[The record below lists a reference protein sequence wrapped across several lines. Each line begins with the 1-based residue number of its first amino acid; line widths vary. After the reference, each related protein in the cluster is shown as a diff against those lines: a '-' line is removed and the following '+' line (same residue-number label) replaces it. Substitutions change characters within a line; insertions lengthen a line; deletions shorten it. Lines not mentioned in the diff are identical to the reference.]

1 MKTCIVTLC
10 MLALVFTGVE
20 TCSQE
25 PVKKK
30 VKEKT
35 EEKTDEKIDKTLD
48 KGFNKLEGIFKKKK
62 KDDVKETAREEEKTS
77 DQPGQVASVQ
87 QQQEEER
94 VLHAR
99 EPVLRW
105 AQYDFVP
112 GERII
117 FEDVHEQEE
126 NGEFPSRWDLFR
138 GAAENAT
145 FDGYPVIFFRSSST
159 CIIPYLKNSSEDYL
173 PDRFTLEFDA
183 WFDKED
189 YGAYYVYMYDDK
201 NQTSL
206 SLSGLRIRMNE
217 MHLESSTVGYPGAS
231 SAGRGDHDTWRH
243 ISISFNKRSL
253 KAYLDETRLLNIPN
267 LGADPTGITLCS
279 DQFPASSIGKRFI
292 KNVRLAEG
300 AVKLYDRVLNDGKIV
315 SNGIRFDVN
324 QATLRPESMGVI
336 NEIYQMM
343 VEHPEL
349 KFSIEGHTDSDGDTD
364 FNLRLSEQRAET
376 VRNTLTEMGILSERL
391 SCKGFGESI
400 PVASNNTPE
409 GKATNRRVEFVKQ

>member
-1 MKTCIVTLC
+1 MKNCVVIYCV
-10 MLALVFTGVE
+10 LALVFSGVE
-20 TCSQE
+20 MSAQE

-35 EEKTDEKIDKTLD
+35 EKKADEKIDKTLD
-48 KGFNKLEGIFKKKK
+48 KGFTKLEGLFKRKK
-62 KDDVKETAREEEKTS
+62 KDDAKEPVKQEVKTTE
-77 DQPGQVASVQ
+77 QPGQVQSVQ
-87 QQQEEER
+87 PKSEEAKA
-94 VLHAR
+94 LHASQ
-99 EPVLRW
+99 PVLRW

-126 NGEFPSRWDLFR
+126 NGEFPSRWDLHR

-145 FDGYPVIFFRSSST
+145 FDGSPVIFFRSSST

-173 PDRFTLEFDA
+173 PDRFTLEFDV
-183 WFDKED
+183 WFDKAD
-189 YGAYYVYMYDDK
+189 YGAYYVRLYDDK
-201 NQTSL
+201 NQSSL
-206 SLSGLRIRMNE
+206 SLDALRIRMNE
-217 MHLESSTVGYPGAS
+217 MHLGSSTVRYPGAS
-231 SAGRGDHDTWRH
+231 SAGRGEHDRWRH
-243 ISISFNKRSL
+243 VSISFNKRSL

-267 LGADPTGITLCS
+267 LGVDPTGITICS
-279 DQFPASSIGKRFI
+279 DQFPASSIGKRFM

-300 AVKLYDRVLNDGKIV
+300 AVKLYDRIMSDGKIV

-343 VEHPEL
+343 VDHPDL
-349 KFSIEGHTDSDGDTD
+349 KFSIEGHTDSDGETD
-364 FNLRLSEQRAET
+364 FNLQLSLRRAET
-376 VRNTLTEMGILSERL
+376 VRNTLTEMGIDSERL
-391 SCKGFGESI
+391 SCKGFGETI

-409 GKATNRRVEFVKQ
+409 GKATNRRVEFVKI